1 MRFHFISFLLF
12 LNSCNYSIKSSFEK
26 KGYFKEINF
35 NHIDH
40 FPTFFSCDSM
50 GDIDRERCF
59 KEGVL
64 RRIKENLLF
73 ESIQVEGEI
82 NEQVTLIIKVDK
94 TGDINL
100 ERIHSSK
107 VIQKKIPM
115 LDSLLKNVIKKLP
128 KVKPAIKKGVVV
140 SSQFTL
146 PVKIH

>member
-50 GDIDRERCF
+50 GGIDRERCF

-73 ESIQVEGEI
+73 ESKFAKNFSFFLIGLSWLYLI
-82 NEQVTLIIKVDK
+82 TIGTLY
-94 TGDINL
+94 
-100 ERIHSSK
+100 
-107 VIQKKIPM
+107 
-115 LDSLLKNVIKKLP
+115 
-128 KVKPAIKKGVVV
+128 
-140 SSQFTL
+140 
-146 PVKIH
+146 